1 MILME
6 QNNANSPRGRRQ
18 RKGWIGR
25 LLGDALFVVRRD
37 RKWWVVPLLIVLL
50 LLTALFFVAAV
61 SGPLAPFLYPLL

>member
-1 MILME
+1 ME
-6 QNNANSPRGRRQ
+6 QHNTNAPRGRRS

-37 RKWWVVPLLIVLL
+37 RKWWMVPLLIVLL
-50 LLTALFFVAAV
+50 ILTTLFFVAAV